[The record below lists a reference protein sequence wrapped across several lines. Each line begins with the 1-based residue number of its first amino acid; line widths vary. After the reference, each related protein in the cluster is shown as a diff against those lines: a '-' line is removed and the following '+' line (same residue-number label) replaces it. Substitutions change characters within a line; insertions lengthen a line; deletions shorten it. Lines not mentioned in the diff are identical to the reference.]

1 MCQAWLLM
9 HNQLSQLSLTGSV
22 ELNCILGNCKATY
35 YIFLIVYL
43 AIRIKTDV
51 GRFLGGEQTR
61 WISPIQT
68 FCCWTKND
76 FCTNCCHLFDGS
88 IKQIYKKGEKIIR
101 KSRWFSWVLWFWIRK
116 MNLWRSVSPC
126 MCRRNRSDINRVSDF

>member
-68 FCCWTKND
+68 FCC
-76 FCTNCCHLFDGS
+76 
-88 IKQIYKKGEKIIR
+88 
-101 KSRWFSWVLWFWIRK
+101 
-116 MNLWRSVSPC
+116 
-126 MCRRNRSDINRVSDF
+126 

>member
-1 MCQAWLLM
+1 MCRQAWLLM

-22 ELNCILGNCKATY
+22 ELNCILGKCKATD

-43 AIRIKTDV
+43 AIRIMNCKRLIFEDFSGV
-51 GRFLGGEQTR
+51 NRLD

-68 FCCWTKND
+68 FYCWTKSD

-101 KSRWFSWVLWFWIRK
+101 KSR
-116 MNLWRSVSPC
+116 
-126 MCRRNRSDINRVSDF
+126 